1 MSTTEQR
8 VLKLWVRPSP
18 GAALE
23 EREALEVERDRGI
36 VGDHTLGRPRH
47 VTIVFEDDWNR
58 AAAEVG
64 RELDPIGRRAN
75 VLVSGG
81 DGIGR
86 VKSTIRLGQVRLEI
100 KGVTAPCDAMD
111 QVAPGMWQALGPA
124 GRSGIW
130 GRAVEGGVIR
140 VGDPLIDEPP
150 SD

>member
-8 VLKLWVRPSP
+8 VLKLWVRPSA

-100 KGVTAPCDAMD
+100 KGVTAPCDVMD
-111 QVAPGMWQALGPA
+111 QVAPGMWQALGSE

-130 GRAVEGGVIR
+130 GHAVEGGVIR
-140 VGDPLIDEPP
+140 VGDPLIAEAP